1 MSEPRAL
8 QHVGDGGNDARSAAG
23 DGGTILAVP
32 NIAGAEFSR
41 AAAGD
46 GKSGAADQGRE
57 FSTEDLVA
65 KPEFAALAGVVADVE
80 ASAGALVAKDGDAA
94 LAGERVARQLRPEGV
109 ARDEEMGV
117 ANGLVKPPGCQ
128 VREPAHH

>member
-8 QHVGDGGNDARSAAG
+8 QHAGDGGNDARSATG

-57 FSTEDLVA
+57 LAAEDLVA
-65 KPEFAALAGVVADVE
+65 EAEFAALPGVEAE
-80 ASAGALVAKDGDAA
+80 IKASAGALVAELGDAG
-94 LAGERVARQLRPEGV
+94 LAGERV
-109 ARDEEMGV
+109 
-117 ANGLVKPPGCQ
+117 
-128 VREPAHH
+128 